1 MNSDRR
7 ILVVGATGTAGEP
20 VARAFAERG
29 WKVRIL
35 STRLDAARERFPAPF
50 EVFGGDVTNRADME
64 LACEGCFGVHLS
76 LSGGAPNAAETTEN
90 SGARI
95 AASAATVAGVK
106 RLSLISSSTVS
117 DENTH
122 PYVRSKREAESAIA
136 TSGIPFTI
144 FRTSWL
150 MESLHRFIT
159 NNKAHVLGK
168 FRHPWYWIA
177 GRDYGRMVAASY
189 ELDSA
194 PNKPLTIF
202 GPEPLTL
209 PDALELYRLKV
220 EPELEIKR
228 IPLWKVKVLATISRR
243 ATLKRIIPF
252 MKYMGSTPDLGD
264 PAEANAL
271 LGAPTVRFVEWCEE
285 QRLGKARSS

>member
-1 MNSDRR
+1 MSTDRR
-7 ILVVGATGTAGEP
+7 VLVVGATGTAGEP
-20 VARAFAERG
+20 VARAFADRG
-29 WKVRIL
+29 WQVRVL
-35 STRLDAARERFPAPF
+35 STRPDVARDRFPAPF

-64 LACEGCFGVHLS
+64 HACEGCYGVHLS
-76 LSGGAPNAAETTEN
+76 LPAGAPDATETAEA

-95 AASAATVAGVK
+95 AAAAAVAAGVK
-106 RLSLISSSTVS
+106 RLSLISGSTVS
-117 DENTH
+117 DEKTH
-122 PYVRSKREAESAIA
+122 PYVRFKREAESAIA
-136 TSGIPFTI
+136 TSGIPYTI
-144 FRTSWL
+144 FRSSWL
-150 MESLHRFIT
+150 MESLFRFIS
-159 NNKAHVLGK
+159 NNKAHILGK
-168 FRHPWYWIA
+168 FRHPWHWIA
-177 GRDYGRMVAASY
+177 GRDYGRMVAVSY

-228 IPLWKVKVLATISRR
+228 IPLWQVKVLATISRR

-252 MKYMGSTPDLGD
+252 MKYMGNTPDLGD

-271 LGAPTVRFVEWCEE
+271 LGAPTIRFVEWCEE
-285 QRLGKARSS
+285 KRKGKRRET